1 MTRNR
6 TLVLDGLPPG
16 AVLVAAAATTG
27 TAILAL
33 LIGIAIPV
41 LPRLLGLRLPGL
53 LVLLILPAGIVL
65 ALIGVTLLGLIG
77 VSHVESPCARFSARP
92 FPRW

>member
-53 LVLLILPAGIVL
+53 LVLLILPTGIVL
-65 ALIGVTLLGLIG
+65 ALIGITLLGLIG
-77 VSHVESPCARFSARP
+77 VSHI
-92 FPRW
+92 